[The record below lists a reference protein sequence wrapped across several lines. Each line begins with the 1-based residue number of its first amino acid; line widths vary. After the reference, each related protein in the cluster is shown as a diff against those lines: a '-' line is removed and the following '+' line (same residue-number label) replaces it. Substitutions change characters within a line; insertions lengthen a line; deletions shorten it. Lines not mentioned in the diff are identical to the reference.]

1 MPHKDVETPYQ
12 GSPRPIDLTV
22 WGDPITGQALVLLLR
37 SSGYKAKFLPA
48 APSSEAL
55 PPKEGSRLVVL
66 TPTRRLSPEQR
77 EALLA
82 ELRNTPGF
90 TNIPVLELVTP
101 PEETQAGGKQEE
113 SWYRVPWPCMLE
125 ELEQRIE
132 AVLSDTRN
140 GPGLLF
146 TLLSF

>member
-1 MPHKDVETPYQ
+1 MPYKEVETPYQ
-12 GSPRPIDLTV
+12 GSPRPIDLSI
-22 WGDPITGQALVLLLR
+22 WGDPIIGWALELLLR
-37 SSGYKAKFLPA
+37 SSGYKAKFVPA

-55 PPKEGSRLVVL
+55 SPKEYSRLLVL
-66 TPTRRLSPEQR
+66 TPTRRLSLKQR

-90 TNIPVLELVTP
+90 VNIPVLELVTS
-101 PEETQAGGKQEE
+101 PEETRAGGRQEE

-125 ELEQRIE
+125 ELEQSIE
-132 AVLSDTRN
+132 AVLSDTRS

-146 TLLSF
+146 TLL